1 MGKADE
7 EMTKIRIIV
16 LDGMDWE
23 YCMAHQDQIPN
34 LMKIA
39 SEGCY
44 GPLRSTEAPITSS
57 AVCALLSGRD
67 DGVQWVSADRYTTS
81 QELIRTRPW
90 FPELWRNCYSI
101 GLCNVPLT
109 WPAFPLRKG
118 SWLTSG
124 FPVNEMALTDKRR
137 PWHWPASLNVDAY
150 PIKGVVQDAGP
161 GGAKNLEGIWTYEYY
176 ITQWFV
182 NRVPRADVE
191 VIWLR
196 GTDSAGH
203 HYWGTDQ
210 YTKAVIHADRSVGDL
225 LANTEN
231 VIVIS
236 DHGFDALDSPRCEAY
251 HRTTHGPSATRA
263 GLVGGHAME
272 GVIFAKGDMIF
283 TSGLMPEQ
291 KLVDVAGGIFDLL
304 QLPPAPGMQT
314 GQPHWSAPYEVDE
327 EEEMREQLRR
337 LGYLS

>member
-1 MGKADE
+1 VSS
-7 EMTKIRIIV
+7 TKVRIIV
-16 LDGMDWE
+16 LDGLDWE
-23 YCMAHQDQIPN
+23 WCEANPAAIPN
-34 LMKIA
+34 LRRIA

-44 GPLRSTEAPITSS
+44 GPLRSTVAPITCS
-57 AVCALLSGRD
+57 AVCALLAGRD
-67 DGVQWVSADRYTTS
+67 DDIQWVSEDRYTTS

-90 FPELWRNCYSI
+90 FPELYRNDLTL

-109 WPAFPLRKG
+109 WPAFPLRRG

-124 FPVNEMALTDKRR
+124 FPVNESTLTDRRR
-137 PWHWPASLNVDAY
+137 PWHWPANLGVGAY
-150 PIKGVVQDAGP
+150 PIKGVVQDCGP
-161 GGAKNLEGIWTYEYY
+161 GGAKNLEGIWTYEHF
-176 ITQWFV
+176 IIRWFLRDI
-182 NRVPRADVE
+182 NRKDVE

-210 YTKAVIHADRSVGDL
+210 YRQAVMHADRYIEDL
-225 LANTEN
+225 AEGAEN
-231 VIVIS
+231 LLVIS

-272 GVIFAKGDMIF
+272 GVLFARGDKIF
-283 TSGLMPEQ
+283 TSGLLPEQ

-304 QLPPAPGMQT
+304 QLPPAPGMHT
-314 GQPHWSAPYEVDE
+314 GQPHWSAPYSPAE
-327 EEEMREQLRR
+327 EGVMKNRLKG
-337 LGYLS
+337 LGYLT